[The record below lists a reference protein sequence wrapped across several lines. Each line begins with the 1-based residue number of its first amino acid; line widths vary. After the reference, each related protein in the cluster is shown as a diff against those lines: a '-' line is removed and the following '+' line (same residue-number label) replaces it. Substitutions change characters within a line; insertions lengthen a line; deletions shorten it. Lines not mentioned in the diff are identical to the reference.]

1 MPAVLLAHGSPD
13 PRHSEAVESQAEILS
28 ERGVETVV
36 AYLDHQ
42 GPSLKEVFAQ
52 ICEAQAPIPVIPL
65 LIAQAFHAQ
74 VDVPREVSALD
85 RSDVVVRSGW
95 LTDETVIAALDSLA
109 PPQISPRDALVLVT
123 AGSSDPAALSAD
135 DHRAA
140 SWARSRGISNYAA
153 AFASGPGQRPSTA
166 IAAAR
171 AAGAERVHVV
181 TAFLAPGILLDRVI
195 ADASGVGGADSLTT
209 TPLLGNEHVT
219 AALHAAASA

>member
-13 PRHSEAVESQAEILS
+13 PRHGEAVAKQADILKD
-28 ERGVETVV
+28 RGVETVV

-42 GPSLKEVFAQ
+42 GPSLHEVFARMP
-52 ICEAQAPIPVIPL
+52 ESQAPIPVIPL

-74 VDVPREVSALD
+74 VDVPREVSALEHK
-85 RSDVVVRSGW
+85 DVVVRSGW
-95 LTDETVIAALDSLA
+95 LTDEVVIAALDSVA
-109 PPQISPRDALVLVT
+109 PSQFSPKDALILVT
-123 AGSSDPAALSAD
+123 AGSSDLAALEAD
-135 DHRAA
+135 ETRAA
-140 SWARSRGISNYAA
+140 RWAQSRGLTTYAA
-153 AFASGPGQRPSTA
+153 AFASGPGQRTSTA
-166 IAAAR
+166 IASVR

-195 ADASGVGGADSLTT
+195 ADATSVGGADSLTT

>member
-36 AYLDHQ
+36 AYFDHQ

-123 AGSSDPAALSAD
+123 AGSSDPVALSAD
-135 DHRAA
+135 EQRAA
-140 SWARSRGISNYAA
+140 SWAHSRGLTTYAA

>member
-181 TAFLAPGILLDRVI
+181 TAFLAPGILLDRAI
-195 ADASGVGGADSLTT
+195 DDASGAEGADSLTT

>member
-1 MPAVLLAHGSPD
+1 MTVVLLAHGSPD
-13 PRHSEAVESQAEILS
+13 SRHGEAVTGQAAIL
-28 ERGVETVV
+28 RALGVEAVV
-36 AYLDHQ
+36 AFLDHQ
-42 GPSLKEVFAQ
+42 GPSLGEVFAL
-52 ICEAQAPIPVIPL
+52 IPDSGSSIPVIPL

-109 PPQISPRDALVLVT
+109 PAQISTRDALILVT

-135 DHRAA
+135 AHRAA
-140 SWARSRGISNYAA
+140 SWARSRGISTYAA

-195 ADASGVGGADSLTT
+195 DDASGAEGADSLTT
-209 TPLLGNEHVT
+209 TPLFGNEHVT
-219 AALHAAASA
+219 AALLAAASD

>member
-1 MPAVLLAHGSPD
+1 LIIRA
-13 PRHSEAVESQAEILS
+13 RLS
-28 ERGVETVV
+28 G
-36 AYLDHQ
+36 
-42 GPSLKEVFAQ
+42 
-52 ICEAQAPIPVIPL
+52 
-65 LIAQAFHAQ
+65 IAQAFHAQ
-74 VDVPREVSALD
+74 VDVPREVSSLD
-85 RSDVVVRSGW
+85 RRDVVVRSGW

-109 PPQISPRDALVLVT
+109 PAQISPRDALILVT

-181 TAFLAPGILLDRVI
+181 AAFLAPGILLDRVI
-195 ADASGVGGADSLTT
+195 EDVSGAEGVGSLTM

-219 AALHAAASA
+219 AALLAAASD

>member
-1 MPAVLLAHGSPD
+1 MTVVLLAHGSPD
-13 PRHSEAVESQAEILS
+13 PRHGEAVVGQAAIL
-28 ERGVETVV
+28 RALGVEAVV
-36 AYLDHQ
+36 AFLDHQ
-42 GPSLKEVFAQ
+42 GPSLGEVFAL
-52 ICEAQAPIPVIPL
+52 IPDSGSSIPVIPL

-109 PPQISPRDALVLVT
+109 PAQISTRDALILVT

-140 SWARSRGISNYAA
+140 SWARSRGISTYAA
-153 AFASGPGQRPSTA
+153 AFASGPGQRPSAA
-166 IAAAR
+166 IVAAR

-195 ADASGVGGADSLTT
+195 DDASGAEGADSLTT

-219 AALHAAASA
+219 AALLAAASD